1 MADIT
6 SLPKQVVIALAH
18 SVRHLAAFGLSDS
31 FRRTTF
37 FTKFLTR
44 SHMLLNAN
52 TLTNLWV
59 CPVVPS
65 AVTER
70 KSCREIFQNQTDYK
84 EKGSLAWILDK
95 TLTRF
100 GARYLRGWMGRP
112 LVDKRYEPSV

>member
-52 TLTNLWV
+52 TLTNL
-59 CPVVPS
+59 CVPS
-65 AVTER
+65 CPRGATER
-70 KSCREIFQNQTDYK
+70 KAT
-84 EKGSLAWILDK
+84 
-95 TLTRF
+95 
-100 GARYLRGWMGRP
+100 
-112 LVDKRYEPSV
+112 